1 MQLPQMYF
9 QPEDN
14 HETRTVEI
22 EELEKKEIN
31 GALRGVWHVGENSLE

>member
-31 GALRGVWHVGENSLE
+31 GALRGV

>member
-14 HETRTVEI
+14 HETHETVEI
-22 EELEKKEIN
+22 EELEKKGMN
-31 GALRGVWHVGENSLE
+31 SALRGV